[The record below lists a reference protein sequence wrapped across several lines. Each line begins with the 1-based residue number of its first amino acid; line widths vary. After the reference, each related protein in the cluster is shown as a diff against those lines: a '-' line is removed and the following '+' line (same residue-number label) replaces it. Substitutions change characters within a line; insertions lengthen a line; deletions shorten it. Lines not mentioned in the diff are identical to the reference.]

1 MQYLSIL
8 FYSAYSIIACCGL
21 NAGSNHRFRSNCYHA
36 TYELDEGVNPAVTV
50 TVEQTVRSLVD
61 IHLLLTPLTYAQYT
75 QRASQPGST
84 LPPLNEFYRGL
95 PDAAE
100 CKNC

>member
-1 MQYLSIL
+1 M
-8 FYSAYSIIACCGL
+8 
-21 NAGSNHRFRSNCYHA
+21 NAGSNHQFRSNCY
-36 TYELDEGVNPAVTV
+36 EVDEGVNRAVIV
-50 TVEQTVRSLVD
+50 TVEQTVRSVAD

-84 LPPLNEFYRGL
+84 LLPLNEIGNQ

-100 CKNC
+100 CKHCMITKLCLNS